1 MATNVR
7 GQGYYGSNAGYGNA
21 KYNKKNLTAVGYPS
35 STAGTTGMNGTAK
48 GYPSSMDGYTP
59 TTPNASQQG
68 YIGSTALQNNV
79 YAKQP
84 TTSYSSTGSS
94 GYSSSKK
101 KTSTKSSTGT
111 ATAQAAAYPT
121 YDMTYDTT
129 PAKQYGG
136 DYDILTG
143 EYIGGNSGSSFD
155 AEAAYRSLL
164 DTYKNQQ
171 SNYEKYLEQMKE
183 AAQAAYDKGLASLN
197 SAYDSQLSSLSG
209 NYDSQKNQLL
219 DAYNRSKY
227 GLSTDAENS
236 LRQAYINN
244 MMNQRNLNQRLSS
257 MGLTGGATETT
268 LASMLNNYGNARN
281 DINKTLANN
290 LYNLEGNYNGNLAE
304 ALREYNAAVASAN
317 MAKAQRLIDLE
328 NTLASNNMNA
338 MSNYQNMLAN
348 YNNGYI
354 DILRSALASGV
365 NLS

>member
-1 MATNVR
+1 MA
-7 GQGYYGSNAGYGNA
+7 A
-21 KYNKKNLTAVGYPS
+21 KNLRDRGYSSSYYTTPATGLNMTQRGYPS
-35 STAGTTGMNGTAK
+35 ST
-48 GYPSSMDGYTP
+48 DGYSP

-68 YIGSTALQNNV
+68 YIGSTGLQNNV
-79 YAKQP
+79 YAKTP
-84 TTSYSSTGSS
+84 TTSYSTTGSS
-94 GYSSSKK
+94 GYSSKK
-101 KTSTKSSTGT
+101 KVSTAKKSSGTGT
-111 ATAQAAAYPT
+111 VAATYPT
-121 YDMTYDTT
+121 TYDTYDTT

-143 EYIGGNSGSSFD
+143 EYIGGGSGSSFD
-155 AEAAYRSLL
+155 VESAYRSLL

-171 SNYEKYLEQMKE
+171 SNYEKYLEQMKA
-183 AAQAAYDKGLASLN
+183 AAQEAYNKGVASLN

-209 NYDSQKNQLL
+209 NYDSQKEQLL
-219 DAYNRSKY
+219 DAYNRSKQ
-227 GLSTDAENS
+227 GLSSDAENS

-244 MMNQRNLNQRLSS
+244 MMNQRNLGQRLSA

-281 DINKTLANN
+281 DINKNLANN

-317 MAKAQRLIDLE
+317 MAKAQQLIDME
-328 NTLASNNMNA
+328 NALASNNMNA
-338 MSNYQNMLAN
+338 LSNYQNMLAN
-348 YNNGYI
+348 YNNGYM

>member
-1 MATNVR
+1 MAV
-7 GQGYYGSNAGYGNA
+7 
-21 KYNKKNLTAVGYPS
+21 L
-35 STAGTTGMNGTAK
+35 NGRQK
-48 GYPSSMDGYTP
+48 GYPSSYTQTPAYQINGTQKGYPSSRDPFPTPTNTGSYGGYPNYSSGGVGYTQDAINKYGLGRQTQ
-59 TTPNASQQG
+59 TTP
-68 YIGSTALQNNV
+68 T
-79 YAKQP
+79 
-84 TTSYSSTGSS
+84 STGS
-94 GYSSSKK
+94 YSSSKK
-101 KTSTKSSTGT
+101 KTSTAKKS
-111 ATAQAAAYPT
+111 ATTVAAAPVTT
-121 YDMTYDTT
+121 YDSA

-143 EYIGGNSGSSFD
+143 EYIGGGSSSAPSFD
-155 AEAAYRSLL
+155 VEGAYRSLL
-164 DTYKNQQ
+164 ETYRNQQ
-171 SNYEKYLEQMKE
+171 ANYDKYLEQMKA
-183 AAQAAYDKGLASLN
+183 AAQEAYDKGLSSLN
-197 SAYDSQLSSLSG
+197 SAYDSQLSSLAG

-219 DAYNRSKY
+219 DAYNRSRQ
-227 GLSTDAENS
+227 GLSNEAESS

-268 LASMLNNYGNARN
+268 LASMANNYGNARN
-281 DINKTLANN
+281 DINKVLANN

-304 ALREYNAAVASAN
+304 ALREYNAAVANSN

-348 YNNGYI
+348 YNNGYM